1 MNAFQEAPKSKKM
14 ITLVGI
20 YLGILASLVQSST
33 LSTILPIASMEIGGM
48 EIYPLA
54 SVVGGILSVV
64 AMPLYG
70 FLGAKNPALKRTL
83 VLISLITGVIVL
95 FTRAMAASM
104 MVIVVMSFFY
114 GLVSAGIYVI
124 CYSMIRDMFNQVQA
138 GVYLGLVGTMA
149 SIGML
154 VGPVLTGFLITY
166 VGWRVVCHIIWIGLA
181 ISAVLIFMG
190 VKVTKEQVENLAIKI
205 NFDAAGTI
213 ILAVFLACLI
223 LPLSLGNN
231 FLPFG
236 SPVNSGM
243 LAVAVISL
251 IALIMVIRKKGGN
264 AIIPAT
270 VLKDKTTLLLSLLN
284 LLLNFSSMAI
294 FFFIPSYVIYILG
307 QSALYATISS
317 AMLAVMGVFI
327 GPILGKA
334 IAKAGNAR
342 TVLTSATIVRIVV
355 TLGFILLLKPSTSIY
370 VVWALMFIA
379 GYYNSTQSVTFSTAP
394 QIQVRPDIRLQS
406 NSVIQMSQNIGSSI
420 GMTIYTIILMS
431 PTLGLANGM
440 PVALWVATA
449 AAAIALVLGL
459 MLKKLEI
466 A

>member
-1 MNAFQEAPKSKKM
+1 
-14 ITLVGI
+14 
-20 YLGILASLVQSST
+20 
-33 LSTILPIASMEIGGM
+33 
-48 EIYPLA
+48 
-54 SVVGGILSVV
+54 
-64 AMPLYG
+64 
-70 FLGAKNPALKRTL
+70 
-83 VLISLITGVIVL
+83 
-95 FTRAMAASM
+95 
-104 MVIVVMSFFY
+104 
-114 GLVSAGIYVI
+114 
-124 CYSMIRDMFNQVQA
+124 MFNQVQA

-190 VKVTKEQVENLAIKI
+190 VKVTKEQVENIAIKI

-236 SPVNSGM
+236 SAVNSGM

-270 VLKDKTTLLLSLLN
+270 VLKDKNTLLLSLLN

-294 FFFIPSYVIYILG
+294 FF
-307 QSALYATISS
+307 
-317 AMLAVMGVFI
+317 
-327 GPILGKA
+327 
-334 IAKAGNAR
+334 
-342 TVLTSATIVRIVV
+342 
-355 TLGFILLLKPSTSIY
+355 LLLKPSTSIY

-394 QIQVRPDIRLQS
+394 QIQVGPDIRLQS
-406 NSVIQMSQNIGSSI
+406 NSVIQ
-420 GMTIYTIILMS
+420 
-431 PTLGLANGM
+431 
-440 PVALWVATA
+440 TA
-449 AAAIALVLGL
+449 
-459 MLKKLEI
+459 
-466 A
+466 